1 MGEPRVIFV
10 NRVYWPSTEATA
22 QLLTDLAGG
31 LAARGWTVHVIAAGD
46 ETATQPGV
54 TIHRT
59 GTPVHHSGLLSRTKS
74 YRRFLAAAR
83 ERLRQLAQP
92 GDIVVAMTDPPML
105 GTVVAETMADR
116 GVAVVQ
122 WIQDIY
128 PEIAAVHFGRAAGWL
143 LGGLRRRRDRAWAS
157 SAACVTLGA
166 DMAQAVTAMGV
177 PASRVSVLPNW
188 APREL
193 DELPPAVAVV
203 SCRKQWKAGS
213 RFVVAYSGN
222 LGRVHEFATILNAAE
237 QLQADPRIAFRF
249 IGRGAQWANLLAA
262 GRERGLANVELQPA
276 VPRAELAGVLGAAD
290 AHLVTLQPAY
300 GRLVY
305 PSKLAGILAAGRPA
319 VFVGPPSGDIARLL
333 HAQECGA
340 AFAPGAAGEL
350 AATLRQWAADPE
362 RAREFGRNA
371 RRLYEEKFTATG
383 ALAQWDALLHRV
395 ART

>member
-1 MGEPRVIFV
+1 MAEPRVFFV

-31 LAARGWTVHVIAAGD
+31 LAARGWAVHVIAAGD
-46 ETATQPGV
+46 ETAAQPGV

-59 GTPVHHSGLLSRTKS
+59 GTPGHHSGLLSRTRS

-83 ERLRQLAQP
+83 ERLRHLVQP

-128 PEIAAVHFGRAAGWL
+128 PEIAAVHFGRVTGWL
-143 LGGLRRRRDRAWAS
+143 LGGLRRRRDRAWAG

-166 DMAQAVTAMGV
+166 DMAQAMTAMGV
-177 PASRVSVLPNW
+177 PASRVSVVPNW

-193 DELPPAVAVV
+193 DEPPPATAVAA
-203 SCRKQWKAGS
+203 CRERWKAGN

-222 LGRVHEFATILNAAE
+222 LGRVHEFATILEAAE
-237 QLQADPRIAFRF
+237 QLQADAGIVFRF

-262 GRERGLANVELQPA
+262 GQDRGLTNVELQPA

-290 AHLVTLQPAY
+290 AHLVTLHPAY

-319 VFVGPPSGDIARLL
+319 VFVGPSEGDIARLL
-333 HAQECGA
+333 RAQQCGA
-340 AFAPGAAGEL
+340 AFAPGAAGDL
-350 AATLRQWAADPE
+350 AATLRQWAAEPA
-362 RAREFGRNA
+362 RARELGRNA
-371 RRLYEEKFTATG
+371 RRLYEEQFTATG
-383 ALAQWDALLHRV
+383 ALAQWDTLLRPL
-395 ART
+395 ARP